1 MIIICI
7 RKEESMSKE
16 LTNQYSK
23 YKDEIVVN
31 ELTLVIQTL
40 NAQSDLEQ
48 VRDRLVEQL
57 IEIREFVQKN

>member
-1 MIIICI
+1 
-7 RKEESMSKE
+7 MSKE

-31 ELTLVIQTL
+31 ELALVIQTL

>member
-1 MIIICI
+1 VIIICI

>member
-31 ELTLVIQTL
+31 ELALVIQTL